1 MKKCQPQ
8 QCQCGEDNVSVDFTQ
23 VKKKFK
29 FFKRRFDKLNKICS
43 NETTPVSCQC
53 SGQRENTE
61 NIEPPFD
68 NLLEVLDCLPEKCT
82 CEDGEEIS
90 IKQKA
95 PFNVFTKI
103 CGKFKAKSLSQWENS
118 PSLWEY
124 VIVAWLDENINQNQS
139 IKINIISGEN
149 QLPEECSCENGST
162 MNPKE
167 LIEENEDASGIVTKI
182 RKVRKNLKR
191 AFKQCKPLSCSC
203 PNGENVPLTMFGC
216 EQGGLPK
223 CPEGSGKKLKCR

>member
-1 MKKCQPQ
+1 M
-8 QCQCGEDNVSVDFTQ
+8 
-23 VKKKFK
+23 
-29 FFKRRFDKLNKICS
+29 
-43 NETTPVSCQC
+43 
-53 SGQRENTE
+53 
-61 NIEPPFD
+61 
-68 NLLEVLDCLPEKCT
+68 
-82 CEDGEEIS
+82 
-90 IKQKA
+90 
-95 PFNVFTKI
+95 
-103 CGKFKAKSLSQWENS
+103 
-118 PSLWEY
+118 
-124 VIVAWLDENINQNQS
+124 
-139 IKINIISGEN
+139 KINIISGEN

>member
-1 MKKCQPQ
+1 MIK
-8 QCQCGEDNVSVDFTQ
+8 FTLIYSSQ
-23 VKKKFK
+23 
-29 FFKRRFDKLNKICS
+29 KLES
-43 NETTPVSCQC
+43 
-53 SGQRENTE
+53 
-61 NIEPPFD
+61 FY
-68 NLLEVLDCLPEKCT
+68 EVAHPRDT
-82 CEDGEEIS
+82 
-90 IKQKA
+90 
-95 PFNVFTKI
+95 
-103 CGKFKAKSLSQWENS
+103 
-118 PSLWEY
+118 
-124 VIVAWLDENINQNQS
+124 
-139 IKINIISGEN
+139 
-149 QLPEECSCENGST
+149 CENGST

>member
-1 MKKCQPQ
+1 M
-8 QCQCGEDNVSVDFTQ
+8 
-23 VKKKFK
+23 
-29 FFKRRFDKLNKICS
+29 
-43 NETTPVSCQC
+43 
-53 SGQRENTE
+53 
-61 NIEPPFD
+61 
-68 NLLEVLDCLPEKCT
+68 
-82 CEDGEEIS
+82 
-90 IKQKA
+90 
-95 PFNVFTKI
+95 
-103 CGKFKAKSLSQWENS
+103 
-118 PSLWEY
+118 
-124 VIVAWLDENINQNQS
+124 DENINQNQP

-162 MNPKE
+162 MNPK
-167 LIEENEDASGIVTKI
+167 LIEENEEASGIVTKI